1 MPFATRFEGFIG
13 NVGAYVASE
22 AAAKV
27 SRLGVV
33 AVIART
39 MDPAAIG
46 LAAAAMAAS
55 DLLKSLT
62 ENGVVHRIIRAKP
75 EELEAVCRTAY
86 LIFWAWCGGLFV
98 LQLALA
104 GVLCIFFGE
113 PLIGAMIALL
123 AIEYLFMPGGLT
135 QCALAMREGRLKST
149 AAISGAQI
157 VGANLLTVVLA
168 LIWPSPLAI
177 VLPKVISA
185 PVWLIGMRRL
195 RPWTLSAGPRAAL
208 SEFTRFGAAIIG
220 VEIMKAIRLQADKLV
235 IGGLLGAEALGAWF
249 FAVNA
254 GFGLATSLATAFSIV
269 LFPHLCAAKDRDQA
283 MSKALK
289 TGLAI
294 MVPLVLLQAAA
305 APIYVPIIFGE
316 KWANITG
323 LVSILCLTAIP
334 GLVWSATA
342 QWLRANDRAGVE
354 FLLSAG
360 LAVAGIGS
368 IALLA
373 PLGLEAVAWG
383 LLATAAVLQLGAC
396 ALMLLGNTPSP
407 QEA

>member
-1 MPFATRFEGFIG
+1 MPFAKRIEGFVG
-13 NVGAYVASE
+13 NVGAYVVSE
-22 AAAKV
+22 AAAKA

-33 AVIART
+33 AVVART

-62 ENGVVHRIIRAKP
+62 ENGAVHRIIRA
-75 EELEAVCRTAY
+75 EADELNAVCRTAHR
-86 LIFWAWCGGLFV
+86 IFWAWCSGLFA
-98 LQLALA
+98 LQLILA
-104 GVLCIFFGE
+104 SMLWMVFGE
-113 PLIGAMIALL
+113 PVIAVMIALL
-123 AIEYLFMPGGLT
+123 GIEYLFMPGGLT
-135 QCALAMREGRLKST
+135 QCALAMREGRLRST
-149 AAISGAQI
+149 AAIGGTQV
-157 VGANLLTVVLA
+157 VGANLLTALLV
-168 LIWPSPLAI
+168 LIWPSPFAI

-195 RPWTLSAGPRAAL
+195 RPWAPDAGPRIAL
-208 SEFTRFGAAIIG
+208 SAFTRFGAAIIG
-220 VEIMKAIRLQADKLV
+220 VEVLKAVRLQADKLV
-235 IGGLLGAEALGAWF
+235 IGALLGAEALGVWF

-269 LFPHLCAAKDRDQA
+269 LFPHLCAAEDRNSA

-289 TGLAI
+289 TGLLI
-294 MVPLVLLQAAA
+294 MVPMVLLQAAA

-316 KWANITG
+316 KWAGITD

-360 LAVAGIGS
+360 LAVAGIGT

-373 PLGLEAVAWG
+373 PMGLEAVAWG
-383 LLATAAVLQLGAC
+383 LLATSAALQLGAC
-396 ALMLLGNTPSP
+396 ALMFFGHTRTV

>member
-1 MPFATRFEGFIG
+1 
-13 NVGAYVASE
+13 
-22 AAAKV
+22 
-27 SRLGVV
+27 
-33 AVIART
+33 
-39 MDPAAIG
+39 
-46 LAAAAMAAS
+46 
-55 DLLKSLT
+55 
-62 ENGVVHRIIRAKP
+62 
-75 EELEAVCRTAY
+75 
-86 LIFWAWCGGLFV
+86 
-98 LQLALA
+98 
-104 GVLCIFFGE
+104 
-113 PLIGAMIALL
+113 
-123 AIEYLFMPGGLT
+123 
-135 QCALAMREGRLKST
+135 
-149 AAISGAQI
+149 
-157 VGANLLTVVLA
+157 
-168 LIWPSPLAI
+168 
-177 VLPKVISA
+177 
-185 PVWLIGMRRL
+185 MRRL

>member
-1 MPFATRFEGFIG
+1 MPFATRIEGFIG

-22 AAAKV
+22 AAAKA
-27 SRLGVV
+27 SRLGVI
-33 AVIART
+33 AVVART

-46 LAAAAMAAS
+46 LAAAAMATS

-62 ENGVVHRIIRAKP
+62 ENGVVHRIIRADAD
-75 EELEAVCRTAY
+75 ELDAVCRTAHA
-86 LIFWAWCGGLFV
+86 IFWAWCSGLFL
-98 LQLALA
+98 LQLLLAAAL
-104 GVLCIFFGE
+104 LFFFDE
-113 PLIGAMIALL
+113 PLVGAMIALL
-123 AIEYLFMPGGLT
+123 AVEYLFMPGGLT

-149 AAISGAQI
+149 AAIGGTQV
-157 VGANLLTVVLA
+157 VGANILTALLV
-168 LIWPSPLAI
+168 LIWPSPFAI

-195 RPWTLSAGPRAAL
+195 RPWSLEEGPHAPLSA
-208 SEFTRFGAAIIG
+208 FTRFGAAIIG
-220 VEIMKAIRLQADKLV
+220 VELMKAVRLQADKLV
-235 IGGLLGAEALGAWF
+235 IGGLLGAEALGVWF

-269 LFPHLCAAKDRDQA
+269 LFPYLCAAKDRDQA

-294 MVPLVLLQAAA
+294 MVPVVLLQAAA
-305 APIYVPIIFGE
+305 APIYVPILFGE
-316 KWANITG
+316 KWAGITD

-354 FLLSAG
+354 FMLSAG
-360 LAVAGIGS
+360 LAIGAIGA

-373 PLGLEAVAWG
+373 PMGLETIAWG
-383 LLATAAVLQLGAC
+383 LLATSAALQLGAS
-396 ALMLLGNTPSP
+396 AMMLFGTPRTF